1 MADKKDGGNRRWETV
16 ERSADVRDP
25 QPDPGE
31 TVEVSG
37 NPDPGETVEVSGNV
51 KKILL
56 DPDAAAKR
64 DAEKYRLLQAE
75 AEVELCRR
83 AIGREPDVSDWERW
97 VKSADPSIDPF
108 AVLSNERI
116 EQVLRA
122 AQDISHASP

>member
-1 MADKKDGGNRRWETV
+1 MADKKDGSNRRWETV
-16 ERSADVRDP
+16 ERSADARDP
-25 QPDPGE
+25 Q
-31 TVEVSG
+31 
-37 NPDPGETVEVSGNV
+37 PDPGETVEVSGNV

-83 AIGREPDVSDWERW
+83 AIGREPDVFDWERW

-122 AQDISHASP
+122 AQDIGHASP